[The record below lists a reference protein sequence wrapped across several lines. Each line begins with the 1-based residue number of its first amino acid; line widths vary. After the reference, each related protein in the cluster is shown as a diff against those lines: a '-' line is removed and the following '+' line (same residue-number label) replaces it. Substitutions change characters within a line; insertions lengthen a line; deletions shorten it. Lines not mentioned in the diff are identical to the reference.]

1 MSVECG
7 LIMAATFG
15 LLLYGFEHFGGQ
27 GNSGH
32 ERVAEGRGEV
42 KTFYYTYNV
51 HNRLFPTRNKINF
64 LQWHHKVVFLFP
76 LSGDELLPWLPWW
89 LTVTCTPQ
97 AISELS
103 PFNDE
108 CNVTN
113 VKTSANN
120 GLHQHTC
127 NTSVC
132 VHKCVQMHVA
142 LVRSLIPRTKT
153 KPAPRAG
160 TTEMWLHY
168 YMDQGFHTGFW
179 VGGWGGNTVVA
190 GW

>member
-1 MSVECG
+1 MWSY
-7 LIMAATFG
+7 
-15 LLLYGFEHFGGQ
+15 YGSYFWTIAVRFWALWGSRQ
-27 GNSGH
+27 FWTWASCRRK
-32 ERVAEGRGEV
+32 EREGRW
-42 KTFYYTYNV
+42 KPSTIHTMYITDFFLLATKSISYSDIIK
-51 HNRLFPTRNKINF
+51 LFF
-64 LQWHHKVVFLFP
+64 SFLFE
-76 LSGDELLPWLPWW
+76 DELLPWLPWW

-127 NTSVC
+127 NTSAC

-142 LVRSLIPRTKT
+142 LVRSLIPKTKT

-179 VGGWGGNTVVA
+179 VGGWGGNMVVA

>member
-7 LIMAATFG
+7 LIMAATFR
-15 LLLYGFEHFGGQ
+15 LLLCDFGGQ
-27 GNSGH
+27 GDTGH
-32 ERVAEGRGEV
+32 EQVAEGRRGRGRW
-42 KTFYYTYNV
+42 KPSTIYTMYITD
-51 HNRLFPTRNKINF
+51 FF
-64 LQWHHKVVFLFP
+64 LHTIKSISYSDIIKFVFLFP
-76 LSGDELLPWLPWW
+76 FSGDELLPWLPWW

-113 VKTSANN
+113 VKTLANN
-120 GLHQHTC
+120 RLHQHTC
-127 NTSVC
+127 NTSAC

-142 LVRSLIPRTKT
+142 LVRSLIPKTKT

-179 VGGWGGNTVVA
+179 VGNMVVA